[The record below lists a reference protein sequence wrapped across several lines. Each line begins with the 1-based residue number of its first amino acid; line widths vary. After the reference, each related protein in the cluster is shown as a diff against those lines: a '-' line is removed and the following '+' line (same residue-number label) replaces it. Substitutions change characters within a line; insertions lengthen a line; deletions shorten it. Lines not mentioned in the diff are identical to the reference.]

1 MGLKKFVKK
10 ATKIVTNPTSILKPV
25 VGNDITRILAPVAN
39 PLGIG
44 SGGPIKIN
52 KEAFEAQK
60 NLFKKGT
67 DVPTPDPMDPN
78 QGKSEL
84 ERMAISEELK
94 RKALGLQQQGQINE
108 FANTMEGEVANYRK
122 RLAQNLADT
131 SQQTFNQAVPGL
143 LEDLQSRGLFTS
155 QTARDESTN
164 RALQELATQQSNVLS
179 NFDTEQFGNIQ
190 DLRGT
195 ALSALLGGDQSA
207 LDSALA
213 LRKAGI
219 QRSFDVADQNAQN
232 ALAQSLAKRQS
243 RDQLISSLIGGGS
256 SIGLGMLM
264 CFDGETNILMGDGSV
279 KQIVD
284 ILVGDQTA
292 GGMVMSRRE
301 SLTSNGT
308 RYNHN
313 GTIVTGS
320 HAVFEDGIWKRVEN
334 SKNATPIE
342 GAGIVYSL
350 VTTGHRIYV
359 GDTIYGDEFEV
370 DDYYKHQERVN
381 NETLKQLNTL
391 VGSVA

>member
-10 ATKIVTNPTSILKPV
+10 ATNAVKKVVSNPSAIL
-25 VGNDITRILAPVAN
+25 GTA
-39 PLGIG
+39 G
-44 SGGPIKIN
+44 SLVGGPTGLVAGNVLGGLLNKTSGNVVDPSASEGIN
-52 KEAFEAQK
+52 TQSNIERLAIDEEA
-60 NLFKKGT
+60 
-67 DVPTPDPMDPN
+67 
-78 QGKSEL
+78 
-84 ERMAISEELK
+84 K
-94 RKALGLQQQGQINE
+94 RKALGLQQQQQINE
-108 FANTMEGEVANYRK
+108 FATQMEGDTSNYRK

-213 LRKAGI
+213 LRKANI
-219 QRSFDVADQNAQN
+219 QRSWDVADQNSQN

-243 RDQLISSLIGGGS
+243 RDQLMSSIIGGGS
-256 SIGLGMLM
+256 QIGLGFLM
-264 CFDGETNILMGDGSV
+264 CFDGETDIKMADGSTKKINEV
-279 KQIVD
+279 SI
-284 ILVGDQTA
+284 GDTTV
-292 GGMVMSRRE
+292 GGMVVSRRE
-301 SLTSNGT
+301 SFTQNGT

-320 HAVFEDGIWKRVEN
+320 HAVFEDGIWKRIEN
-334 SKNATPIE
+334 SQNATPIE
-342 GAGIVYSL
+342 GSGIVYSL

-359 GDTIYGDEFEV
+359 GDNIYGDEFEV

-381 NETLKQLNTL
+381 NETLQQLNSL

>member
-1 MGLKKFVKK
+1 MGWKRI
-10 ATKIVTNPTSILKPV
+10 TKSITKSVSKPV
-25 VGNDITRILAPVAN
+25 KAVAKTVEKAVRN
-39 PLGIG
+39 PLVAGG
-44 SGGPIKIN
+44 LGLALGGPVGGLIGAGVGGLLN
-52 KEAFEAQK
+52 KKSGNSGDSSASSVDNTTSDIEKLA
-60 NLFKKGT
+60 
-67 DVPTPDPMDPN
+67 MD
-78 QGKSEL
+78 
-84 ERMAISEELK
+84 EESK
-94 RKALGLQQQGQINE
+94 RKALGLQQQQQINE
-108 FANTMEGEVANYRK
+108 FATQMEGDTANYRK

-164 RALQELATQQSNVLS
+164 RALQELATRQSDILTD
-179 NFDTEQFGNIQ
+179 FDTQQYGNIQ

-195 ALSALLGGDQSA
+195 ALSSLLGGDQSA

-213 LRKAGI
+213 LRKANI
-219 QRSFDVADQNAQN
+219 QRSWDVADQNSQN

-243 RDQLISSLIGGGS
+243 RDQLMSSLIGGGS

-264 CFDGETNILMGDGSV
+264 CFDEETDITMADGSTKKINDV
-279 KQIVD
+279 AI
-284 ILVGDQTA
+284 GDTTA
-292 GGMVMSRRE
+292 GGMVISRRE
-301 SLTSNGT
+301 SFTPNGT

-320 HAVFEDGIWKRVEN
+320 HAVFEDGIWKRIEN
-334 SKNATPIE
+334 SQNATPVE
-342 GAGIVYSL
+342 GSGIVYSL

-359 GDTIYGDEFEV
+359 GDNIYGDEFEV

-381 NETLKQLNTL
+381 NETLQQLNSL

>member
-1 MGLKKFVKK
+1 MGLKKLVKK
-10 ATKIVTNPTSILKPV
+10 VTKSVTNPVSSIKS
-25 VGNDITRILAPVAN
+25 ITNITKKID

-44 SGGPIKIN
+44 AGGL
-52 KEAFEAQK
+52 KEGA
-60 NLFKKGT
+60 LGGLLKKGAVNENT
-67 DVPTPDPMDPN
+67 AVP
-78 QGKSEL
+78 EL
-84 ERMAISEELK
+84 SPIEKLALTEEEK

-131 SQQTFNQAVPGL
+131 SQQTFQQATPGL
-143 LEDLQSRGLFTS
+143 LEDLNARGLFTS
-155 QTARDESTN
+155 QTARDQETN
-164 RALQELATQQSNVLS
+164 RALQELATQQNNILS
-179 NFDTEQFGNIQ
+179 DYDTQQFGNIQ

-213 LRKAGI
+213 LRKADI

-232 ALAQSLAKRQS
+232 NLAMMLARRQS
-243 RDQLISSLIGGGS
+243 RDQLTSSLIGGG
-256 SIGLGMLM
+256 GMGIAALL
-264 CFDGETNILMGDGSV
+264 CFDGETDIKMADGLTKKINEVAIGDT
-279 KQIVD
+279 
-284 ILVGDQTA
+284 TA
-292 GGMVMSRRE
+292 GGIVISRRE
-301 SLTSNGT
+301 SFTQNGT

-320 HAVFEDGIWKRVEN
+320 HAVFEDGIWKRIEN
-334 SKNATPIE
+334 SSNATPIE
-342 GAGIVYSL
+342 GSGIVYSL

-359 GDTIYGDEFEV
+359 GDNIYGDEFEV

-381 NETLKQLNTL
+381 NETLQQLNTL

>member
-10 ATKIVTNPTSILKPV
+10 VTKVVTNPVSVLKPV
-25 VGNDITRILAPVAN
+25 IGNDLTKVLAPLGN

-44 SGGPIKIN
+44 VGGPIKVN
-52 KEAFEAQK
+52 KEAFEASK
-60 NLFKKGT
+60 DLFNKGT
-67 DVPTPDPMDPN
+67 DVPTPDPMDSN

-84 ERMAISEELK
+84 EQMAISEEAK
-94 RKALGLQQQGQINE
+94 RQALGLKQRQQIDE
-108 FANTMEGEVANYRK
+108 FATQMEGNVGDYRK

-219 QRSFDVADQNAQN
+219 QRSFDVTDQNAQN
-232 ALAQSLAKRQS
+232 ALAQTLAKRQS

-256 SIGLGMLM
+256 QIGMGLLM
-264 CFDGETNILMGDGSV
+264 CFDGETDIKMADGLTKKINEVSIGDT
-279 KQIVD
+279 
-284 ILVGDQTA
+284 TA
-292 GGMVMSRRE
+292 GGMVISRRE
-301 SLTSNGT
+301 SFTQNGT

-313 GTIVTGS
+313 GTILTGS
-320 HAVFEDGIWKRVEN
+320 HAVFEDGIWKRIEN
-334 SKNATPIE
+334 SPNATPIE
-342 GAGIVYSL
+342 GSGIVYSL

-359 GDTIYGDEFEV
+359 GDNIYGDEFEV

-381 NETLKQLNTL
+381 NETLQQLNTL